1 MARSF
6 SGQRLRETRKAAGV
20 SVEQLA
26 LSIGRTSYSIHEY
39 ELGRIT
45 PPTNILLAI
54 ADIIG
59 SSVDDLLTEDTEETV
74 DAA

>member
-26 LSIGRTSYSIHEY
+26 LTIGRTAYSIHEY
-39 ELGRIT
+39 QRGRVT
-45 PPTNILLAI
+45 PPTSIIVAI
-54 ADIIG
+54 ADTLG
-59 SSVDDLLTEDTEETV
+59 CKVDDLLGEE
-74 DAA
+74 AASAA

>member
-1 MARSF
+1 MARHF

-26 LSIGRTSYSIHEY
+26 LTIGRTAYSIHEY
-39 ELGRIT
+39 QRGRVT
-45 PPTNILLAI
+45 PPTSIMAAI
-54 ADIIG
+54 ADALDCK
-59 SSVDDLLTEDTEETV
+59 VDDLLAEEAA